1 MTEGD
6 ITLMLSKVD
15 NIQKNSIKI
24 KIGAQNRRKIYIEFG
39 YIPKMQMKYEV
50 RYEKLYEVPH

>member
-1 MTEGD
+1 
-6 ITLMLSKVD
+6 MLSKVD